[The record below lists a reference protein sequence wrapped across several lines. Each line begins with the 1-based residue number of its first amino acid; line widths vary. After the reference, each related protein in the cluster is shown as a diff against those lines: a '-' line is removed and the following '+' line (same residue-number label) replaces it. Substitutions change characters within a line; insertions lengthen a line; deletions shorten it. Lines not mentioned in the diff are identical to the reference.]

1 MTESVVSDSTFY
13 IAFMSSDEIDN
24 PEILTKILQKYRFH
38 VGKLVLNE
46 IAEKHSNVLNHIRFR
61 ELVRVTKEYNY
72 AALLSIIGDKVFKKG
87 EYECMAIA
95 YQLYRKSELHSL
107 ILDDNPAR
115 RFVERNIPDLS
126 PFVKY
131 SLRFIVD
138 CCCVEGKITS
148 DETLTVLHR
157 VKEAIQNG
165 SRPFNLTEKNIDVV
179 NKLLDEVNGC
189 QK

>member
-1 MTESVVSDSTFY
+1 
-13 IAFMSSDEIDN
+13 
-24 PEILTKILQKYRFH
+24 
-38 VGKLVLNE
+38 
-46 IAEKHSNVLNHIRFR
+46 
-61 ELVRVTKEYNY
+61 
-72 AALLSIIGDKVFKKG
+72 
-87 EYECMAIA
+87 MAIA

-115 RFVERNIPDLS
+115 RFVERNIPDLL

-148 DETLTVLHR
+148 DETLTVLYR

-179 NKLLDEVNGC
+179 NKLLDEVNRC

>member
-13 IAFMSSDEIDN
+13 IAFMSPDEIDN
-24 PEILTKILQKYRFH
+24 PKILTKILQKYRFH
-38 VGKLVLNE
+38 VGKVVLNE
-46 IAEKHSNVLNHIRFR
+46 IAEKHGDVLDRIKFKELIRI
-61 ELVRVTKEYNY
+61 LNEYEY
-72 AALLSIIGDKVFKKG
+72 AALLSIIGDKIFEKG

-95 YQLYRKSELHSL
+95 HQLLKKSELHSL

-115 RFVERNIPDLS
+115 RFVERNIPDLL

-131 SLRFIVD
+131 SLRFVVD
-138 CCCVEGKITS
+138 CCCVEEKITS

-157 VKEAIQNG
+157 VKEAINKG
-165 SRPFNLTEKNIDVV
+165 SRPFNLTEKNIDVI